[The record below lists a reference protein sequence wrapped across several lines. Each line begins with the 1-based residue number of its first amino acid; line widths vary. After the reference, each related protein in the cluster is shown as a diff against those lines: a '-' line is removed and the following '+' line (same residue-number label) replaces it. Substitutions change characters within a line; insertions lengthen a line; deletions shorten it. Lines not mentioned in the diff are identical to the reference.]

1 MKSSFVDLQVNGFIG
16 TDFSSASLTPEG
28 IRKASVEL
36 GRLSTGAFLAT
47 VITSPKEVY
56 AHSLPMLADAIE
68 CKSAPGA
75 KILGVHLEGPFISP
89 EDGAVGAHP
98 KSCVLEPDSDA
109 FDRLNELARGHVRIV
124 TVAPERKG
132 APKLIKHIVKSGA
145 AVSVGHCLASDDDVK
160 AAVDAGATLST
171 HLGNGI
177 PNMINRHRNPVFAQM
192 SSPLTQM
199 LISDGHHLP
208 VSLLKIMLKLKGT
221 GSTIITSDSAPVAGM
236 PVGEYDIF
244 GTRVRICEDG
254 AIRNLNAP
262 TLAGSSS
269 CMADC
274 MRFLASNIEGLTEA
288 ELWKMG
294 RDNPLAAIGMSS
306 FAGSLQQ
313 TFEF

>member
-16 TDFSSASLTPEG
+16 TDFSSSVLTPEE
-28 IRKASVEL
+28 IHKARLEL

-47 VITSPKEVY
+47 VVTSPDKVY
-56 AHSLPMLADAIE
+56 AHSLPMIADAIE
-68 CKSAPGA
+68 DKSAGGA
-75 KILGVHLEGPFISP
+75 KILGIHLEGPFISP

-98 KSCVLEPDSDA
+98 KSCVREPDAEA

-192 SSPLTQM
+192 ASPLTQM
-199 LISDGHHLP
+199 LISDGHHVP
-208 VSLLKIMLKLKGT
+208 VSLLKILLNLKGA

-236 PVGEYDIF
+236 PPGEYDIF
-244 GTRVRICEDG
+244 GTRVRVCEDG

-274 MRFLASNIEGLTEA
+274 MRFLASNIEGLSEA
-288 ELWKMG
+288 DLWKMG
-294 RDNPLAAIGMSS
+294 RDNPLAAIGMSKLAS
-306 FAGSLQQ
+306 SLPQ
-313 TFEF
+313 TFSF